1 MKFAE
6 SMKSTYFTKYAVF
19 KGRAS
24 ESEYVNCFLFQ
35 LALTSLLLYL
45 PQYQLELT
53 PLISIVVGIITFIP
67 GMALTS
73 RRLHD
78 TGHSYSVVLKPLNYL
93 GLFFI
98 TLKLAT
104 LLPVTWFIFF
114 VLVVSFGSLIYGGYL
129 TINLYKKLFSKGQ
142 LEANKYGDPP
152 IQ

>member
-24 ESEYVNCFLFQ
+24 QSEYVNYFLLE
-35 LALTSLLLYL
+35 LALIPLLIYPLQYPPDLTS
-45 PQYQLELT
+45 
-53 PLISIVVGIITFIP
+53 LISIVVNIITLIP

-78 TGHSYSVVLKPLNYL
+78 TGHSFNVALKNWNYF
-93 GLFFI
+93 GLFVI
-98 TLKLAT
+98 TLN
-104 LLPVTWFIFF
+104 LPIHLSKTWTIFF
-114 VLVVSFGSLIYGGYL
+114 LLVSFGCLIYSGYL
-129 TINLYKKLFSKGQ
+129 LINLLMKLFSKGQ

>member
-24 ESEYVNCFLFQ
+24 QSEYVNYFLLQ
-35 LALTSLLLYL
+35 LALTLLSLYL
-45 PQYQLELT
+45 PQYQLDLT
-53 PLISIVVGIITFIP
+53 SLISIVVAIIISIP

-78 TGHSYSVVLKPLNYL
+78 TGNSYSVVLKPLNYL
-93 GLFFI
+93 GLFYI
-98 TLKLAT
+98 TLILAR
-104 LLPVTWFIFF
+104 LLPVNWFIFF

-129 TINLYKKLFSKGQ
+129 TINIFKKLFSKGQ